1 MSHIS
6 VVQEVVTF
14 RTVDPAG
21 ADVYHTNVMM
31 AIGTDVA
38 VVCAEAVPDEE
49 QRKHLLERLNRH
61 HKVCAPHF
69 IGRVEPRIDARE
81 EVFLC
86 SCQPTEAGRSYCMW
100 EVVHGDSGANRSK

>member
-1 MSHIS
+1 MHSSKHKVTTDLHCDWCSMVEGVCLMNIVY

-38 VVCAEAVPDEE
+38 VVCAEAVPDEK

-61 HKVCAPHF
+61 HKVSTWLT
-69 IGRVEPRIDARE
+69 VNWNS
-81 EVFLC
+81 L
-86 SCQPTEAGRSYCMW
+86 Y
-100 EVVHGDSGANRSK
+100 

>member
-1 MSHIS
+1 MN
-6 VVQEVVTF
+6 VVCLVQEVVTF

-38 VVCAEAVPDEE
+38 VVCAEAVPDEK

-61 HKVCAPHF
+61 HKVS
-69 IGRVEPRIDARE
+69 
-81 EVFLC
+81 
-86 SCQPTEAGRSYCMW
+86 SCQRDCSILSVSTSAVQQAAWMPTQLVSHVRDCALPPELR
-100 EVVHGDSGANRSK
+100 RPRQ